1 MIPLRNNPQRYRK
14 KNKKLFKNLLTFS
27 NPCGIIITED
37 KERGI
42 KMFFDDFDT
51 MVTPEEIGFDYSELL
66 AEIEG

>member
-1 MIPLRNNPQRYRK
+1 
-14 KNKKLFKNLLTFS
+14 LTFTRV
-27 NPCGIIITED
+27 CVIIITER

-66 AEIEG
+66 AGIGD

>member
-1 MIPLRNNPQRYRK
+1 LTNNR
-14 KNKKLFKNLLTFS
+14 
-27 NPCGIIITED
+27 PCDIIITED